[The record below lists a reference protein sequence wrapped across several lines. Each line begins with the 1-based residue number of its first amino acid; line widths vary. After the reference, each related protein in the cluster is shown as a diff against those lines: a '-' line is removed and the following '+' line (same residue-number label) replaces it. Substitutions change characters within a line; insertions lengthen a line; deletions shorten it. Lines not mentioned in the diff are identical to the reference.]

1 MFFLQDLGDGVSPSL
16 FPSVLLA
23 PPSSVESR
31 NSDPWTL
38 NLPLIRRKIKA
49 LRFLTHGPSVI
60 QEAFDKSNGNPFE
73 IQAVDTRHVFV
84 SSPHHIKELQAASD
98 TALSLY
104 ASARKIIQPKYT
116 MQDFNW
122 LDFSKG
128 GKQGWGF
135 LRAVRVCLTG
145 NLPNIL
151 PCLGALVQAQIAN
164 ILVKNPTI
172 DGAHHISLHPL
183 ITRLVVMSNV
193 AAIFG
198 PDLAGN
204 DVFVKAAQDYI
215 EQTIIGGEIIRFTP
229 SWFIPIVSS
238 VIHRFFRA
246 QDIVYNTLLPIAEQR
261 LREREVAAELGM
273 EMPKHTDCIQW
284 TIESLPRG
292 NTLTPRLLVH
302 ELMGIWFGSVHAL
315 ATTITVAVHD
325 LCLHP
330 EYIPPIRD
338 EIANHYDHFEHTAH
352 GLPLL
357 DSFIKES
364 SRLTPAETLS
374 TRRQATHPFTFSDG
388 THLNP
393 GDWAVTPLLA
403 INKMPEYYPQPHQF
417 SGFRFVSEGV
427 LNSIEFNAEEKLPQQ
442 AKASKLTDIES
453 SWLMFGI
460 GKQSCPGK
468 FYASAVM
475 KVILSQI
482 ITHYDVDLLDPK
494 AERMWVLRSGLVP
507 RHETKVTFTP
517 RK

>member
-1 MFFLQDLGDGVSPSL
+1 MFSNLDTT
-16 FPSVLLA
+16 FPSFRLAGFASIATALL
-23 PPSSVESR
+23 PLFLLVTISIF
-31 NSDPWTL
+31 
-38 NLPLIRRKIKA
+38 LIRRKLSA
-49 LRFLTHGPSVI
+49 LRFFTHGPSVI
-60 QEAFDKSNGNPFE
+60 QEAFDKSNGQPFE
-73 IQAVDTRHVFV
+73 VQAVDTRHVFV
-84 SSPHHIKELQAASD
+84 SSPRHIKELQAGSN

-128 GKQGWGF
+128 RTQGWGF

-151 PCLGALVQAQIAN
+151 PSLGALVQSETVN
-164 ILVKNPTI
+164 ILLK
-172 DGAHHISLHPL
+172 HPAVNDTHQVSIHSL

-198 PDLAGN
+198 PHLARNGG
-204 DVFVKAAQDYI
+204 FVKAAQDYI
-215 EQTIIGGEIIRFTP
+215 EQTIFGGEIIRFTP
-229 SWFIPIVSS
+229 SWLVPTVAA

-246 QDIVYNTLLPIAEQR
+246 QDVVYNTLLPIAQER
-261 LREREVAAELGM
+261 LRERQYAAELGL

-284 TIESLPRG
+284 TIESLPHG
-292 NTLTPRLLVH
+292 NSLTPRRLVH

-315 ATTITVAVHD
+315 ATTITVAIQD

-330 EYIPPIRD
+330 EYLDPMRA
-338 EIANHYDHFEHTAH
+338 EITNHYDQFELTAY

-388 THLNP
+388 TKLKP

-403 INKMPEYYPQPHQF
+403 INKIAEYYPQPHRF
-417 SGFRFVSEGV
+417 NGFRFVSKEALDGIGF
-427 LNSIEFNAEEKLPQQ
+427 SSEKLPHQV
-442 AKASKLTDIES
+442 KPSKLTDVEP

-460 GKQSCPGK
+460 GRQSCPGR

-475 KVILSQI
+475 KMILSQI
-482 ITHYDVDLLDPK
+482 IANYDLKLVDPE
-494 AERMWVLRSGLVP
+494 AERLWVMRSAMVP
-507 RHETKVTFTP
+507 RVGIKVAFTA